1 MTKTKKSSSKNEIKP
16 MYNASKLTKNS
27 SRNLWVVF
35 PAGTSPKN
43 DGLVYS
49 STLSRDKVRSL
60 CARALN
66 MNTQD
71 IRSRRVSNLTTRKLT
86 NQ

>member
-1 MTKTKKSSSKNEIKP
+1 MTKTKKSSSKNEIKS

-49 STLSRDKVRSL
+49 STLSRDSVRYAGSKRFKI
-60 CARALN
+60 A
-66 MNTQD
+66 MND
-71 IRSRRVSNLTTRKLT
+71 VRSRRVSNISSRKS
-86 NQ
+86 N